1 MITGDAGTH
10 PKTLSVDELLER
22 CFEDP
27 LSELEPLFA
36 EARRISKGYGANVLH
51 CYVPG
56 LVHYDTP
63 FFKSTPQ
70 GFPGISV
77 TGKDCQLGCKH
88 CRGKLLERMTPATT
102 PEALYQACAEVK
114 RAGGVGCLVSGG
126 SLKDGS
132 VPLMDFIPTIK
143 RVKQELGLKLVVHT
157 GIVHPSIAEALID
170 AGIDA
175 AMFDI
180 IGARDTAREVY
191 HLDCNIDAFEESLR
205 LLVDRNIPVVPH
217 IIVGLHFGKLKG
229 ERQALAMMT
238 RHRPTAVVVVAFMP
252 LDQTKMQGVTPSSPS
267 DISRVI
273 LASRLLMPSTP
284 LLLGCARP
292 SGMHKIE
299 TDILAIK
306 AGVDGIA
313 YPSEDAC
320 SFAQDQGLGVKFHQ
334 QCCSLIW
341 QDTQSLIRGT

>member
-1 MITGDAGTH
+1 MTTGNAGTYS
-10 PKTLSVDELLER
+10 KTPPDELLER
-22 CFEDP
+22 CFEEP
-27 LSELEPLFA
+27 LNELEPLFA
-36 EARRISKGYGANVLH
+36 DARRIANVRRPNVLH

-56 LVHYDTP
+56 MVHYDTP

-70 GFPGISV
+70 CFPGISV
-77 TGKDCQLGCKH
+77 TGKDCQLHCKH

-102 PEALYQACAEVK
+102 PQALYQACAEIK

-132 VPLMDFIPTIK
+132 VPLLDFIPTIK
-143 RVKQELGLKLVVHT
+143 RIKHELDLKVVVHT
-157 GIVHPSIAEALID
+157 GLVYPSIAEALID

-175 AMFDI
+175 AMFDV
-180 IGARDTAREVY
+180 IGAEETAKEVY
-191 HLDCNIDAFEESLR
+191 HLDCNIDAFEESVS
-205 LLVDRNIPVVPH
+205 LLEDRNIPVVPH
-217 IIVGLHFGKLKG
+217 IVVGLHYGKLKG
-229 ERQALAMMT
+229 ERQALAMIA

-252 LDQTKMQGVTPSSPS
+252 LDQTPMQGTVPSSPA
-267 DISRVI
+267 DIARVV
-273 LASRLLMPSTP
+273 LACRLLMPSTP

-299 TDILAIK
+299 TDILALK

-320 SFAQDQGLGVKFHQ
+320 SFAQDLGLSIKFHQ
-334 QCCSLIW
+334 QCCSLLW
-341 QDTQSLIRGT
+341 QEAQSQVRGN